1 MHGMG
6 QRVGEASPAR
16 LDAALRS
23 MRSAHGA
30 NMARHAKTI
39 LHGALALA
47 VMANVLGANPIRDVA
62 SIKSNKATK
71 GATALTGDQLREL
84 LAKLRTSDYR
94 RDHDLVDPITVLIAT
109 GLRRSELLGLRWC
122 DFDTDADTITITG
135 KVIRETGK
143 GLIRMDETKTAS
155 GRRTLP
161 LPRFAI
167 EALTERPAL
176 RLKSCNH
183 PRQHVQHRRFLS
195 TGVRQFP
202 VVALK
207 VPLGFVWA

>member
-1 MHGMG
+1 
-6 QRVGEASPAR
+6 
-16 LDAALRS
+16 

-84 LAKLRTSDYR
+84 LAKLRTSDYC

-202 VVALK
+202 VVARE
-207 VPLGFVWA
+207 VPLGFVWAY